1 VWCPNSDVERN
12 WRDAVDYL
20 MAYLYYPGEPI
31 NRAAVQAMEDKS
43 KSEILEGFYTLS
55 RHLLLE
61 LVNARAG
68 VIDDYERIRQARR
81 TLDDLR
87 GNPPESEQRDEG

>member
-31 NRAAVQAMEDKS
+31 NRTAVRAMEDKP
-43 KSEILEGFYTLS
+43 KAEILEGLS
-55 RHLLLE
+55 GLSMHLLSE
-61 LVNARAG
+61 LVNARGG
-68 VIDDYERIRQARR
+68 VVDDYERIRQARR
-81 TLDDLR
+81 TLADLR
-87 GNPPESEQRDEG
+87 GNPPESE